1 MPLRCLRWWLR
12 GCLLWQPDEGR
23 LKLVP
28 LAQAVGVHEAT
39 FRWGK
44 SRTWLRPSKVWIEP
58 RHEQGLAL
66 FPPMPEVSAL
76 WTQAA

>member
-1 MPLRCLRWWLR
+1 MSEYSREARLSHPAKLTMP
-12 GCLLWQPDEGR
+12 
-23 LKLVP
+23 
-28 LAQAVGVHEAT
+28 VGVHEAT

-66 FPPMPEVSAL
+66 FPHYA
-76 WTQAA
+76 